1 MIDYTHIL
9 KDAGLVASS
18 TAGQVDSSDVIVDL
32 GEGLVEGNLIVD
44 VTASEIADNNEAYDI
59 QIQGSSESD
68 FADTIEVL
76 ASMKLGAN
84 EVLDGDQDS
93 AIGRYQVPFRTE
105 KNGTIFPYV
114 REYCTCA
121 GTVSTGINFSAYLSK

>member
-18 TAGQVDSSDVIVDL
+18 AAGQVDNSDVIVDF
-32 GEGLVEGNLIVD
+32 GEGLVEGNLVVD
-44 VTASEIADNNEAYDI
+44 VTAIEIADNNEEYDI
-59 QIQGSSESD
+59 QLQGSSKSD

-93 AIGRYQVPFRTE
+93 AIGRYKVPFRTE